1 MERVGSVLAI
11 LMALFFI
18 ISPSLALTIALN
30 YPPNNAQTLDTTPTF
45 NFTPTGS
52 SSSYN
57 CTLYID
63 GTNYGEAT
71 NIPNNTAA
79 EITPTTA
86 LSTGDHDWNITCEG
100 VGTTETGTSE
110 TRVIG
115 IGENFSRCAVFIDP
129 GTYKLTADIID
140 SSTSQCLNL
149 QANDIVLDCQNHLVD
164 GNDAAQYGV
173 YIYRSS
179 QQTTNITIKNCR
191 IKDWDYANIILYYAN
206 GNTLENINS
215 SSGLQTGIL
224 LQRSDS
230 NILTNITAYRDET
243 EGIYLFYSNSNI
255 LTNITAYPYGNSRGI
270 HFYRSN
276 FNTLKDSKI
285 YSNEDNVYG
294 IRLRYSENI
303 SIENADVSL
312 SSSSYGVYIDKPAN
326 NLKIQ
331 DADITAG
338 YGIYSASSEQM
349 NNITIENV
357 TITGYGNYY
366 GIRLVY
372 MNNVT
377 MNNANTDNF
386 YYGILIS
393 DYSNDIHI
401 KNSYVKSLATNIACE
416 SDLCYHN
423 KNIIVE
429 NVTVEG
435 GNWGINIPGGDSAN
449 PVKNITIMNCKI
461 YNTSYAGIVL
471 RDQENVTVKNNIL
484 KGNAHSIRFVGTLK
498 GDIYILNNYMND
510 TENIYW
516 SDPDCSNARF
526 ILNTTKQT
534 GTNIISGG
542 FLAGNFWG
550 KQDNTGFSQTCSDSN
565 IDGICDNSFVIN
577 SSCNIIDYMPLSTKY
592 DPTPPEI
599 TFLTES
605 RAYSPGIISI
615 KLTAQDNVIGCSLNI
630 SGTTYEMN
638 KEGNTYWLNYTLAG
652 PVWVYA
658 NCWDSADWRTNLS
671 TKSLYLGVLT
681 GGRGAGGYTPSPTS
695 PTYYSLSITVSSPS
709 PVTLFIYDTEGN
721 LVEKLEYVTGY
732 AYISLPEGKYLIKAI
747 SAEGK
752 EQTYELALDR
762 AKSIAVTFH
771 QAFPYTESF
780 AVAII
785 LLGLL
790 YAILKK
796 KGFQKQV

>member
-1 MERVGSVLAI
+1 MGIYFMERVGSVLAI

-18 ISPSLALTIALN
+18 ISPSLALTITLN

-86 LSTGDHDWNITCEG
+86 LSTGYYNWNITCEG

-115 IGENFSRCAVFIDP
+115 IGENVSMCGAVLIDK
-129 GTYKLTADIID
+129 GATYYL
-140 SSTSQCLNL
+140 SQNISGCSNGLIFN
-149 QANDIVLDCQNHLVD
+149 ND
-164 GNDAAQYGV
+164 
-173 YIYRSS
+173 
-179 QQTTNITIKNCR
+179 NITLDGRGYYIQDCDKGILPKSNDNLLIKNV
-191 IKDWDYANIILYYAN
+191 NIA
-206 GNTLENINS
+206 
-215 SSGLQTGIL
+215 
-224 LQRSDS
+224 
-230 NILTNITAYRDET
+230 
-243 EGIYLFYSNSNI
+243 
-255 LTNITAYPYGNSRGI
+255 
-270 HFYRSN
+270 
-276 FNTLKDSKI
+276 
-285 YSNEDNVYG
+285 
-294 IRLRYSENI
+294 
-303 SIENADVSL
+303 L
-312 SSSSYGVYIDKPAN
+312 SSSAYGVYIDVPAN
-326 NLKIQ
+326 NLKIR
-331 DADITAG
+331 DVDITAG
-338 YGIYSASSEQM
+338 YGIYSSSSEQM

-357 TITGYGNYY
+357 TITGYGSNY
-366 GIRLVY
+366 GLRLY
-372 MNNVT
+372 KMNNVT
-377 MNNANTDNF
+377 VNNANTDNF
-386 YYGILIS
+386 YCGIVIS
-393 DYSNDIHI
+393 DYCNDIHI
-401 KNSYVKSLATNIACE
+401 KNSYVKSSATNVVCE

-423 KNIIVE
+423 KNIIVD

-435 GNWGINIPGGDSAN
+435 GNWGINIQGGDSAN

-471 RDQENVTVKNNIL
+471 RHQENVTVKNNIL

-695 PTYYSLSITVSSPS
+695 LTYYSLSITVSSPS